1 MSTRP
6 WSAGAL
12 RRALALAGLVLGFAW
27 QSAAQAG
34 LFDDEEARRAILELR
49 QRIEATRQASDAG
62 LQRLGDAQADMARR
76 SADDSAQLRRSLLE
90 LQNQIETMRAEF
102 ARLTGQNEQILREMA
117 EMQRRQKD
125 LAQGQ
130 SELGRSVDDRV
141 RQLEPVKVTVDGRE
155 IVVEPAER
163 RAFDVALA
171 AFRAGDFAGA
181 QSAFITLLARYPKSG
196 YLPSSLFWLGNAQ
209 YATRDYKEAITNF
222 RTMLQGAPE
231 HLRAAEAMLSI
242 ANCQL
247 ELKDTRGARKTLED
261 LGKAYPQSEAA
272 VAAKDRLTK
281 LR

>member
-1 MSTRP
+1 MSSHP
-6 WSAGAL
+6 WSDGAV
-12 RRALALAGLVLGFAW
+12 RRALAFAGLLLGLAW
-27 QSAAQAG
+27 QSVAQAG

-76 SADDSAQLRRSLLE
+76 SADDGTQLRRSLLE

-102 ARLTGQNEQILREMA
+102 AKLTGQNEQILREMA

-247 ELKDTRGARKTLED
+247 ELKDARGARKTLED